1 MEIYKNVGNWFNL
14 KIQTIQYALP
24 VERLV
29 DEVFVINIGIFA
41 ICVDILDVCAN
52 IFVVCVDSFEFPVNI
67 NRVCWDI
74 LDVNVVTTEMK
85 TMVLGCMV
93 IVSFF
98 LSWHMLT

>member
-1 MEIYKNVGNWFNL
+1 MEIYKNVGNLFHL
-14 KIQTIQYALP
+14 KIQTIQYTLP
-24 VERLV
+24 VECLV
-29 DEVFVINIGIFA
+29 DEVFVINIGISA
-41 ICVDILDVCAN
+41 ICVDILDVCVN

-67 NRVCWDI
+67 PPVCSDI

-98 LSWHMLT
+98 FYHDTR